1 MSNILVSSRA
11 QDYEISFDSFD
22 TASVDDAFFIL
33 DSNIIEQVGIS
44 SNKQISLVASEA
56 LKRLSTIDQ
65 IAFAMREAGVVRE
78 DRIVA
83 VGGGVIQDVA
93 TLIASLYMRG
103 INWEYFPTTL
113 TGMIDSCIGGKSS
126 INVGSFKNTLGNV
139 YPPKSIVIDTK
150 FIETLGHVD
159 LLSGLSEGVKIC
171 FTHGEDAFQS
181 FLRNPASKTPANDQ
195 NTRNLIRLSLESK
208 KWFVEIDEFD
218 KGQRRLL
225 NFGHTF
231 GHAFET
237 ATGFRV
243 PHGLAV
249 ALGMLAATNSRFVK
263 PNPRI
268 IQLRD
273 YCKWLVLQWEGR
285 FHALGAID
293 WGKFEQAILSD
304 KKNETNLVN
313 LILVSDDGELAL
325 KSFEKSITTMNLI
338 LDSSRDSATEML
350 NW

>member
-1 MSNILVSSRA
+1 M
-11 QDYEISFDSFD
+11 DE
-22 TASVDDAFFIL
+22 AFLIL
-33 DSNIIEQVGIS
+33 DSNIIDQAGVS
-44 SNKQISLVASEA
+44 SSKKISLVASES
-56 LKRLSTIDQ
+56 LKQLSTIDQ
-65 IAFAMREAGVVRE
+65 IARAMREVGIVRE
-78 DRIVA
+78 DKIVA

-103 INWEYFPTTL
+103 IDWEYFPTTL

-126 INVGSFKNTLGNV
+126 INSGSFKNTLGNV
-139 YPPKSIVIDTK
+139 YPPKSIVIDTR

-171 FTHGEDAFQS
+171 FARTEDAFQS
-181 FLRNPASKTPANDQ
+181 FLSNPASKTPANDQ
-195 NTRNLIRLSLESK
+195 NTQNLIRLSLESK

-218 KGQRRLL
+218 KRERRLL

-237 ATGFRV
+237 ASGFRV

-249 ALGMLAATNSRFVK
+249 SLGMLAATNSRFVS
-263 PNPRI
+263 PNPRTN
-268 IQLRD
+268 QLRD

-285 FHALGAID
+285 FHALDTID
-293 WGKFEQAILSD
+293 WGKFEEAIISD
-304 KKNETNLVN
+304 KKNDTKFIN
-313 LILVSDDGELAL
+313 LILVDNDGRLTV

-338 LDSSRDSATEML
+338 LDSSLESTTEML
-350 NW
+350 N

>member
-1 MSNILVSSRA
+1 MSNIMVRSRA
-11 QDYEISFDSFD
+11 QDYEISFGSFGA
-22 TASVDDAFFIL
+22 ASVDDAFFIF
-33 DSNIIEQVGIS
+33 DSNISEQVNIS
-44 SNKQISLVASEA
+44 SRKQISLVASEA
-56 LKRLSTIDQ
+56 LKRLSTIDEV
-65 IAFAMREAGVVRE
+65 ASTMREAGVVRE
-78 DRIVA
+78 DKLVA

-103 INWEYFPTTL
+103 IDWEYFPTTL

-126 INVGSFKNTLGNV
+126 INAGSFKNTLGNI

-150 FIETLGHVD
+150 FIETLSHTD

-171 FTHGEDAFQS
+171 FTRGDDAFQI
-181 FLRNPASKTPANDQ
+181 FLGNPASKTPANDQ
-195 NTRNLIRLSLESK
+195 NTQNLIRLSLESK

-237 ATGFRV
+237 ASGFRV

-249 ALGMLAATNSRFVK
+249 ALGMLAATSSQFVR

-285 FHALGAID
+285 FHALEAID
-293 WGKFEQAILSD
+293 WVKFEEAILSD
-304 KKNETNLVN
+304 KKNETNFIN
-313 LILVSDDGELAL
+313 LILVSDDGELTL
-325 KSFEKSITTMNLI
+325 KSFEKSSKTMNLI
-338 LDSSRDSATEML
+338 LGVSREIITEMQT
-350 NW
+350 